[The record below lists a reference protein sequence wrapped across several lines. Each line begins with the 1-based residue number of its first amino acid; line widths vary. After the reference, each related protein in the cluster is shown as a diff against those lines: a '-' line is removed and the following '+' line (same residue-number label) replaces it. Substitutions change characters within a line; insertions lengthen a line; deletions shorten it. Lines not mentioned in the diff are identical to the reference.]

1 MFEILFRIMLTLLI
15 FLIILGLLVLSHEF
29 GHFIAARKSGMKVYE
44 FGFGFPPRVFG
55 IQVLKRM
62 ELKKIAETETITV
75 EQRHAVFSQG
85 EITEEIITDK
95 VREIDVAV
103 PVRKWRI
110 IWGSKQATELPPI
123 AGYDNGTIYSLNW
136 FPLGGFV
143 KIKGEE
149 GENEDADSF
158 VSKSFTKKAI
168 TLVAGVAMNI
178 LLAVVIFSIG
188 FMVGLPQTVD
198 GLGDSV
204 AIKDKKLQI
213 MQILPD
219 MPATQVGLRVGDEI
233 AKIGEIQHPT
243 VEQMQNYADSNKG
256 KEIILEIKRGQEI
269 LVKKIT
275 PIEYKDTKK
284 GGIGVALAEVGM
296 VKYPWYK
303 AIYKG
308 IVTTV
313 LYLEAIMVGFY
324 MLIKGLIS
332 GTGAGAAVSG
342 PIGIAVMT
350 GQIAKLGISYLL
362 NFTAVL
368 SLNLA
373 IINILPIPALD
384 GGRLLFII
392 IGKIFKRRVSLKFEQ
407 IAHTAGFV
415 LLMLLV
421 IVVTV
426 KDLGQFSGAFKGLIE
441 KVF

>member
-1 MFEILFRIMLTLLI
+1 MLTLFI

-44 FGFGFPPRVFG
+44 FGFGFPPRMFG
-55 IQVLKRM
+55 VQI
-62 ELKKIAETETITV
+62 LKKVETQNPANT
-75 EQRHAVFSQG
+75 R
-85 EITEEIITDK
+85 K
-95 VREIDVAV
+95 
-103 PVRKWRI
+103 KWRF
-110 IWGSKQATELPPI
+110 IWGGKNVEELSKEE
-123 AGYDNGTIYSLNW
+123 NGWAPSTVYSFNW
-136 FPLGGFV
+136 LPLGGFV

-149 GENEDADSF
+149 GGNEDEDSF

-178 LLAVVIFSIG
+178 LLAAVIFSVG
-188 FMVGLPQTVD
+188 FMIGSPQTVD
-198 GLGDSV
+198 DLPSSTI
-204 AIKDKKLQI
+204 IKDKKLQI

-219 MPATQVGLRVGDEI
+219 MPATKADIKVGDVVV
-233 AKIGEIQHPT
+233 KIGEIENPT
-243 VEQMQNYADSNKG
+243 VKQTQDYVDKNKNR
-256 KEIILEIKRGQEI
+256 EIVLQIKRGDEI
-269 LVKKIT
+269 INKKIT
-275 PIEYKDTKK
+275 PIEYKDTGK
-284 GGIGVALAEVGM
+284 GGIGVGLAEVGM

-350 GQIAKLGISYLL
+350 GQIAELGFSYLL

-373 IINILPIPALD
+373 ILNILPIPALD
-384 GGRLLFII
+384 GGRLLFLA
-392 IGKIFKRRVSLKFEQ
+392 IGKIFRRKVSLKFEQ
-407 IAHTAGFV
+407 AAHSIGFI

-421 IVVTV
+421 VVITV
-426 KDLGQFSGAFKGLIE
+426 KDVGRFTGGLSNILS
-441 KVF
+441 KLF